1 MDDHPHPEIII
12 IKRRSNHEEEHH
24 GGAWK
29 IAFADFMTAMMA
41 FFLVLW
47 IINATDKKTKT
58 MIAHYFNPVKLE
70 DAARSPK
77 SIHGDEASAA
87 VDVAGAKQSKARPAP
102 RGRRTPRRRAATR
115 RPRPKAAACRR
126 ARAPTAR
133 AARKQ
138 RFGRKGGPGEP
149 KAHNVRGRAV
159 RRPLSQ
165 SRRHRRP
172 YVAGR
177 ARHRAE
183 RRREERDR
191 DGIGESGRSSR
202 SVPSDRTR
210 SRDGRARRGRE
221 RTPADPERRFA
232 AAGRRTPSRRPPRR
246 LRAAPAASEAQQ
258 PLAATAARLQKELE
272 LQVGA
277 LGTSRL
283 GPAIDVK
290 ATDEGLLISL
300 TDRLNFSMFAIGSA
314 EPQRQVVQAMEAVAR
329 ILKDRPGMIVVRGHT
344 DGHPYKSATYD
355 NWRLSSARA
364 QLTYYMLARA
374 GVPES
379 RFERI
384 EGYADRRLRDP
395 SHPFA
400 AENRRIEIL
409 LREPKP

>member
-12 IKRRSNHEEEHH
+12 IKRRSNREEEHH

-47 IINATDKKTKT
+47 IINATDPKTKR

-70 DAARSPK
+70 EAARSPK
-77 SIHGDEASAA
+77 SIRGDEASTVADAPGPNKEGSSGAA
-87 VDVAGAKQSKARPAP
+87 GPIDGKTTSGGATDAAKTGALSDSQSVDGHERHGNSALAEVADPTNPKPTMSEGVLFADPYRSLDAIAGPPPPDARAVAQSDSATNPTETAPANPGVLRDPFRPIGHQAATDALTAGAI
-102 RGRRTPRRRAATR
+102 
-115 RPRPKAAACRR
+115 
-126 ARAPTAR
+126 
-133 AARKQ
+133 
-138 RFGRKGGPGEP
+138 EP
-149 KAHNVRGRAV
+149 
-159 RRPLSQ
+159 P
-165 SRRHRRP
+165 
-172 YVAGR
+172 
-177 ARHRAE
+177 
-183 RRREERDR
+183 
-191 DGIGESGRSSR
+191 
-202 SVPSDRTR
+202 
-210 SRDGRARRGRE
+210 
-221 RTPADPERRFA
+221 
-232 AAGRRTPSRRPPRR
+232 RTPSAASPPPGERAKPAT
-246 LRAAPAASEAQQ
+246 AAPPPSGPIASEAQQ
-258 PLAATAARLQKELE
+258 PLAATAVRLQKELE

-329 ILKDRPGMIVVRGHT
+329 SLKDRPGIIVVRGHT
-344 DGHPYKSATYD
+344 DGHPYKSTTYD

-364 QLTYYMLARA
+364 QLSYYMLVRA

>member
-1 MDDHPHPEIII
+1 MDDHHHPEIII
-12 IKRRSNHEEEHH
+12 VKRRSNHEEEHH

-87 VDVAGAKQSKARPAP
+87 VDVAGASN
-102 RGRRTPRRRAATR
+102 RGSSGAAGATDANNTSGDE
-115 RPRPKAAACRR
+115 AAAG
-126 ARAPTAR
+126 
-133 AARKQ
+133 KS
-138 RFGRKGGPGEP
+138 GGVAE
-149 KAHNVRGRAV
+149 
-159 RRPLSQ
+159 SQ
-165 SRRHRRP
+165 
-172 YVAGR
+172 G
-177 ARHRAE
+177 
-183 RRREERDR
+183 
-191 DGIGESGRSSR
+191 
-202 SVPSDRTR
+202 
-210 SRDGRARRGRE
+210 
-221 RTPADPERRFA
+221 ADTPERRGNSALAERADPANPKPTMSEGVLFA
-232 AAGRRTPSRRPPRR
+232 DPYRSLDAIAGASSPDAPAIARSEGAKNAIETASANPDALRDPFRPIGRDVATDALDAGASEPPRTPSAASPPPGEDAKPATAAPPSSGA
-246 LRAAPAASEAQQ
+246 AAPAAQQ

-277 LGTSRL
+277 LGTSHL

-314 EPQRQVVQAMEAVAR
+314 EPQRQVVQAMEAVAH
-329 ILKDRPGMIVVRGHT
+329 ILKDRPGVIVVRGHT

-374 GVPES
+374 GLPES

-384 EGYADRRLRDP
+384 EGYADRRLKDP

-409 LREPKP
+409 LRDAKP